1 MLEMS
6 RGGHDYHV
14 YLMNLSY
21 TAMDYASHTRAD
33 VVITLVE
40 SGRQYT
46 AQVLDTPDFD
56 RNALVLRIPPQSTF
70 FQLCNPPNRL
80 KYQFEVSAHFE
91 ISHQYY
97 QRLHKA
103 IDCVRDDILAKL
115 IPSNVNTSRSRSHVT
130 SRKNSN
136 NKIGGFSLD
145 KTYQVEAL
153 NNILSCNP
161 SVPYLLLGPFGT
173 GKTYLLA
180 ATVAKLV
187 KTGRNLVL
195 VCTHL
200 NRGADG
206 LYRSLQEKV
215 NDIESHVAR
224 VVGSTEAANN
234 LRLYDG
240 ASVVDLQLHSNS
252 VYNFS
257 VLVTTFGVALGMVD
271 LGMQFTHILIDEGA
285 QCPEPEALGAL
296 VLASAATRVVIVGDN
311 KQVSALS
318 YIFNYVCISK
328 LCKGILIYRWGH
340 KFVFSVKRLG
350 IMDLVNHFSKE
361 FTRATKQQMILS
373 PHLLS

>member
-1 MLEMS
+1 M
-6 RGGHDYHV
+6 
-14 YLMNLSY
+14 YLTDLSY

-33 VVITLVE
+33 VVITLAE

-46 AQVLDTPDFD
+46 AQVFDTPDFD

-70 FQLCNPPNRL
+70 FQLCSPPNRL
-80 KYQFEVSAHFE
+80 NYQFEVSAHFE

-103 IDCVRDDILAKL
+103 IDCVRDDTLAKL
-115 IPSNVNTSRSRSHVT
+115 IPSNVSASRSVAP
-130 SRKNSN
+130 RKNGN

-145 KTYQVEAL
+145 KTYQAKAL
-153 NNILSCNP
+153 DSMLSCNP

-187 KTGRNLVL
+187 KAGGNLVL

-200 NRGADG
+200 KRGADG

-215 NDIESHVAR
+215 KDIENHVAR

-234 LRLYDG
+234 LRLYNG
-240 ASVVDLQLHSNS
+240 ASVVDLQLNS
-252 VYNFS
+252 YSAYNYS
-257 VLVTTFGVALGMVD
+257 VLVTTFGVALGMID
-271 LGMQFTHILIDEGA
+271 LGMEFTHILIDEGA

-318 YIFNYVCISK
+318 CYRASSISTV
-328 LCKGILIYRWGH
+328 LATLI
-340 KFVFSVKRLG
+340 
-350 IMDLVNHFSKE
+350 E
-361 FTRATKQQMILS
+361 
-373 PHLLS
+373 

>member
-1 MLEMS
+1 MHDMYRCDSEGVQLILEMS
-6 RGGHDYHV
+6 RHGRDYNV
-14 YLMNLSY
+14 YLMDLSY

-33 VVITLVE
+33 VVITLAQ

-46 AQVLDTPDFD
+46 AQVFDTPDFD
-56 RNALVLRIPPQSTF
+56 RNALILRIPPQSSF
-70 FQLCNPPNRL
+70 FQLCSPPNRL

-91 ISHQYY
+91 ISQQYY
-97 QRLHKA
+97 QRMHKA
-103 IDCVRDDILAKL
+103 IDYIRDDLLAKL
-115 IPSNVNTSRSRSHVT
+115 IPSNAHASRSRSYVA
-130 SRKNSN
+130 SQKNGN

-187 KTGRNLVL
+187 KVGGNQVL

-215 NDIESHVAR
+215 KDIESHVAR
-224 VVGSTEAANN
+224 VVGSTESVNN
-234 LRLYDG
+234 VRLYDG
-240 ASVVDLQLHSNS
+240 ASVVDLQLNSDS

-257 VLVTTFGVALGMVD
+257 VLVTTFGVALGMAD
-271 LGMQFTHILIDEGA
+271 LVKGMQFTHILIDEGA

-296 VLASAATRVVIVGDN
+296 VLATKATRVIIVGDN
-311 KQVSALS
+311 KQVS
-318 YIFNYVCISK
+318 IYVS
-328 LCKGILIYRWGH
+328 
-340 KFVFSVKRLG
+340 
-350 IMDLVNHFSKE
+350 
-361 FTRATKQQMILS
+361 
-373 PHLLS
+373 

>member
-1 MLEMS
+1 MLERS
-6 RGGHDYHV
+6 RGAYNV
-14 YLMNLSY
+14 YLTNLSY

-46 AQVLDTPDFD
+46 AQVFDTPDFD

-70 FQLCNPPNRL
+70 FQLCSLSNRL
-80 KYQFEVSAHFE
+80 NYQFEVSAHFE

-103 IDCVRDDILAKL
+103 IDSVRDDTLAKL
-115 IPSNVNTSRSRSHVT
+115 IPSNVSTRRSRSHVA

-136 NKIGGFSLD
+136 IKIGGFSLD
-145 KTYQVEAL
+145 KTYQAEAL
-153 NNILSCNP
+153 NNMLSCNP

-187 KTGRNLVL
+187 KAGENRVL

-215 NDIESHVAR
+215 KDIECHVAR

-234 LRLYDG
+234 LRLYNG
-240 ASVVDLQLHSNS
+240 ASVVDLQFSSHSA
-252 VYNFS
+252 YDFS

-271 LGMQFTHILIDEGA
+271 LGMEFTHLLIDEGA

-296 VLASAATRVVIVGDN
+296 VLASAATRVVIFGDN
-311 KQVSALS
+311 KQVSAKS
-318 YIFNYVCISK
+318 YILHVSVSLRLYI
-328 LCKGILIYRWGH
+328 IL
-340 KFVFSVKRLG
+340 
-350 IMDLVNHFSKE
+350 
-361 FTRATKQQMILS
+361 
-373 PHLLS
+373 

>member
-1 MLEMS
+1 M
-6 RGGHDYHV
+6 D
-14 YLMNLSY
+14 LSY

-33 VVITLVE
+33 VVITLSQ

-56 RNALVLRIPPQSTF
+56 RNALILRIPPQSTF
-70 FQLCNPPNRL
+70 FQLCSPPNRL

-91 ISHQYY
+91 ISQQHY
-97 QRLHKA
+97 QRMHKA
-103 IDCVRDDILAKL
+103 IDYVRDDILAKL
-115 IPSNVNTSRSRSHVT
+115 IPSNARASRSRSCVASRNT
-130 SRKNSN
+130 S

-187 KTGRNLVL
+187 KTGGNLVL

-215 NDIESHVAR
+215 KDIESHVAR

-234 LRLYDG
+234 LRLCEG
-240 ASVVDLQLHSNS
+240 ASVVDLQLDNDS

-271 LGMQFTHILIDEGA
+271 LVKGMQFTHILIDEGA

-296 VLASAATRVVIVGDN
+296 VLASATTRVIIVGDN
-311 KQVSALS
+311 KQVSV
-318 YIFNYVCISK
+318 YISQFCM
-328 LCKGILIYRWGH
+328 H
-340 KFVFSVKRLG
+340 
-350 IMDLVNHFSKE
+350 
-361 FTRATKQQMILS
+361 Q
-373 PHLLS
+373 